1 MVEKKKYDSL
11 DEIFKDEEF
20 HLIDDGRKNKASEA
34 KTAEERL
41 IDSFLNI
48 VAFVEENNRE
58 PKLDI
63 NNISEIN
70 MYYELK
76 GIQEQPNKI
85 KILKPF
91 DKFNLLPENDLNE
104 VNEGKPTYKKE
115 KKVTSLN
122 DILNDDEINLLDDD
136 TAGLFEFKHTPKDYD
151 RASADFVARRKP
163 CRNFEQYKPVFVAVQ
178 KELAAGKRK
187 LIPFKEDNLR
197 VGEFYVH
204 NGILFLLE
212 SVNFTQE
219 EKYFPDGSRT
229 RKDGRTHCIF
239 ENGTESNML
248 YRSVAKA
255 LYTNGLV
262 LTQNMDYTN
271 DVFLQSF
278 GVLTEEDKEAG
289 YIYVLKSL
297 SDDPEITK
305 IQHLYKIGY
314 SKNKIP
320 ERIKNAEKEPTYLM
334 APVKIESAF
343 KCYNMNAQKLELL
356 IHNFFSNSCLEV
368 DVFDEKGKR
377 HTPREWFIAPLDII
391 EQTIALI
398 IKGDIVKFKYDAENG
413 VMCSMEQLKQ

>member
-1 MVEKKKYDSL
+1 MDKDQVL
-11 DEIFKDEEF
+11 NNIFS
-20 HLIDDGRKNKASEA
+20 DDPLGLLKVKPKPSKAQNGD
-34 KTAEERL
+34 ERL
-41 IDSFLNI
+41 ISNFLEI
-48 VAFVEENNRE
+48 NNFIESNKRE
-58 PKLDI
+58 PESSSK
-63 NNISEIN
+63 NISE
-70 MYYELK
+70 YQLYSRLK
-76 GIQEQPNKI
+76 SLREDLEKV

-91 DKFNLLPENDLNE
+91 DVYELLPEPISEDAEPVRPN
-104 VNEGKPTYKKE
+104 KKVPE
-115 KKVTSLN
+115 KKIESID
-122 DILNDDEINLLDDD
+122 DILKDDSFDLLGGDSE
-136 TAGLFEFKHTPKDYD
+136 GLFEFKHTPKDYE

-163 CRNFEQYKPVFVAVQ
+163 CKDFDKYKPVFGAIQ
-178 KELAAGKRK
+178 KDLAIGKRK

-229 RKDGRTHCIF
+229 RKDGRTRCIF

-255 LYTNGLV
+255 LYSNGQV

-271 DVFLQSF
+271 EVFLQSF
-278 GVLTEEDKEAG
+278 GVLTEDDKEAG

-297 SDDPEITK
+297 STDPAITK

-314 SKNKIP
+314 SKNKVP

-343 KCYNMNAQKLELL
+343 KCYNMNGKKLELL
-356 IHNFFSNSCLEV
+356 IHNFFGNSCLEV

-377 HTPREWFIAPLDII
+377 HTPREWFIAPLEII
-391 EQTIALI
+391 EQAIALI
-398 IKGDIVKFKYDAENG
+398 INGEIVNYTFDAE
-413 VMCSMEQLKQ
+413 SMVIKVK

>member
-104 VNEGKPTYKKE
+104 VNEGKSTYKKE

-122 DILNDDEINLLDDD
+122 DILNDDDINLLDDD

-163 CRNFEQYKPVFVAVQ
+163 CRNFEQYKPVFAAVQ

-187 LIPFKEDNLR
+187 LVPFKEDNLR
-197 VGEFYVH
+197 EGEFYVH

-212 SVNFTQE
+212 SVNFTKE
-219 EKYFPDGSRT
+219 EKYFPDGSRS

-255 LYTNGLV
+255 LYVNGQV
-262 LTQNMDYTN
+262 VTQNMDYTN
-271 DVFLQSF
+271 QEFLKKF
-278 GVLTEEDKEAG
+278 GSITEEDKEAG
-289 YIYVLKSL
+289 YIYVLKSK
-297 SDDPEITK
+297 SKDSRIAS
-305 IQHLYKIGY
+305 ISNLYKIGY
-314 SKNKIP
+314 SKTDIT

-334 APVKIESAF
+334 APVEYIAGWQ
-343 KCYNMNAQKLELL
+343 CYNLNPQKFEQL
-356 IHNFFSNSCLEV
+356 IHNFFGKACLEI

-377 HTPREWFIAPLDII
+377 HTPREWFIAPLNII
-391 EQTIALI
+391 EQAITLI
-398 IKGDIVKFKYDAENG
+398 ISGEIIRYRYDTENETI
-413 VMCSMEQLKQ
+413 SNSNL